1 MMAQSVCV
9 ARDGKNRE
17 LELRS
22 FMLTTLFWLAAAALS
37 SIIIWKATDP
47 FSDASHYLGRNIPP
61 SVRGATIDAVAS
73 SLPEL
78 FATFLFLM
86 VYGEYASG
94 IATVAGSA
102 IYNMLVI
109 PGVCALIARS
119 LTVSKEVVWRDG
131 VYYLLSQIVLIGFL
145 VLGELTWVSALV
157 LIAMYVVYVF
167 WLHRDA
173 VSYQKGRQA
182 EHEKLVQADIDVS
195 APDHDHE
202 AQPDDEKGNAPQQ
215 DDERNQDNQDQPLG
229 VTRPWTVRRAWT
241 VVALSALVV
250 AGSCQLLVTSCVR
263 LSVQWEV
270 PAYFIAVVLAA
281 AATSVPDTVL
291 SIFSTLKGDDS
302 GAVSNAFG
310 SNIFDINIGLG
321 LPLLYYTVTTGKAI
335 HIAGPGL
342 TNLWL
347 VLLAASGISL
357 VIFGK
362 QYRLGRVKA
371 GLMLLVYVG
380 FVTYV
385 VLTAHH

>member
-9 ARDGKNRE
+9 ARDGKTLE

-145 VLGELTWVSALV
+145 VLGELTWVSAVV
-157 LIAMYVVYVF
+157 LIALYVVYVF

-173 VSYQKGRQA
+173 VSYQRGRQA
-182 EHEKLVQADIDVS
+182 EHERLVKDGINVS
-195 APDHDHE
+195 APDQIHE
-202 AQPDDEKGNAPQQ
+202 EHPHGQKQ
-215 DDERNQDNQDQPLG
+215 DDQGQPLG
-229 VTRPWTVRRAWT
+229 VTRPWTVGRAWT

-342 TNLWL
+342 THLWL

-357 VIFGK
+357 LIFGK

-385 VLTAHH
+385 VLTARH